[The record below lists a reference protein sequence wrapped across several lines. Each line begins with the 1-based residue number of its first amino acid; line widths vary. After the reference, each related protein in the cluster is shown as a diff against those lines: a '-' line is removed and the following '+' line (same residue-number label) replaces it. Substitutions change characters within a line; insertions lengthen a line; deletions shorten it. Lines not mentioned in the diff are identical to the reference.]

1 MNKLKTWVFLMALTL
16 SGASVIQA
24 AWTTQRLTT
33 NAGDSFRPDVAVSGA
48 NVYVVWCDET
58 PGNREIYL
66 VKSANNGATWQD
78 SQRLTSNAGDST
90 YPSIAVSATNIYIV
104 WRDETPGNAEI
115 YFRRSIDGGATWQVA
130 KRLTNNSGFSDYPDI
145 AVSGTN
151 VYVIWEDY
159 TPGNYEIYF
168 RKSADGGA
176 TWQSA
181 QRLTNNPGFSSNPRI
196 AKYGSNV
203 YIVWSDS
210 NPGNEEIYFCRSA
223 DSGTTWQP
231 ALRLTKNAGYSEVPS
246 VAVNG
251 ASIYVAWMNDT
262 PGKYDIFFVNS
273 ADKGITWQTAK
284 RLTSNSG
291 WSMSPDI
298 AVSDTN
304 IYVTWYDDTPGNEE
318 IFFRRSADG
327 GATWQASQRLTFN
340 SGDSYAPAIAV
351 NAINLYIVYT
361 DLTPGNGEIYVKYSP
376 LL

>member
-1 MNKLKTWVFLMALTL
+1 MNKLKTWAFLMALTL

>member
-1 MNKLKTWVFLMALTL
+1 MNKLKTWAFLMALTL

-327 GATWQASQRLTFN
+327 GATWQTSQRLTFN